1 MEDPS
6 GTAEE
11 EDGGTVPL
19 FDNSER
25 GLTDPAEHGEE
36 GKDPEEDPESD
47 GESEDGLDLFGDDE
61 DEEGD
66 LDDEEDAAE
75 EDEAEAEGD
84 SEEERQAAK
93 PRGHEKLTRRVQKL
107 ARARREAEGKAQQ
120 LGNELESTKGQ
131 LSSWQQ
137 LYPGERGLENAEF
150 DRRFMDNLIQ
160 HKRDPIVQQAIRHL
174 TGQGAGEQSPERTPE
189 RKAPEPDPSAKRALE
204 LAERSAMRAAEGEI
218 TGVLTKAGIHAEF
231 HKTLSKA
238 ALAHLDLASADEE
251 SVADAVRKAI
261 RESGFSRELL
271 RGAKRKSG
279 PPTGRGRGA
288 ARVSASREQELEGAG
303 AKPDKGSDKPK
314 THTERYARA
323 NRRLSE
329 MLNAR

>member
-11 EDGGTVPL
+11 ESGGMVPL
-19 FDNSER
+19 FDSSDR

-36 GKDPEEDPESD
+36 GEDPEEEPDSD

-61 DEEGD
+61 DEGD
-66 LDDEEDAAE
+66 LDEEDEDAEDEE
-75 EDEAEAEGD
+75 EAEAEDD

-120 LGNELESTKGQ
+120 LGTELEATKGQ
-131 LSSWQQ
+131 LSDWQK
-137 LYPGERGLENAEF
+137 LYPGENGLRNAEF
-150 DRRFMDNLIQ
+150 DRGFMDHLIRN
-160 HKRDPIVQQAIRHL
+160 KEVPIVQEALRYL
-174 TGQGAGEQSPERTPE
+174 KGQGPAERKPDPTPE
-189 RKAPEPDPSAKRALE
+189 RKAAEPDPSAKKALE
-204 LAERSAMRAAEGEI
+204 LAERSARREAEGEI
-218 TGVLTKAGIHAEF
+218 TGVLKKAGIHGEF

-238 ALAHLDLASADEE
+238 ALGHLDLATADDEAI
-251 SVADAVRKAI
+251 ADAVRKAI
-261 RESGFSRELL
+261 RDSGFSRDFLK
-271 RGAKRKSG
+271 GAKRSSG

-288 ARVSASREQELEGAG
+288 ARVSASREQELGG
-303 AKPDKGSDKPK
+303 GGTKPEKGSDRPK
-314 THTERYARA
+314 TQAERYAKA

-329 MLNAR
+329 LVNAR